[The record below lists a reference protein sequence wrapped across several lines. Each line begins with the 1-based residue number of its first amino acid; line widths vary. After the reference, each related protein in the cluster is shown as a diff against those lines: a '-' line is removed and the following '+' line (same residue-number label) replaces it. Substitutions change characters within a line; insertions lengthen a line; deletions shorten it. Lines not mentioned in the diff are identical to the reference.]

1 MENIEKIT
9 INSYDDE
16 NVLKNYID
24 SRINNDSP
32 HNQSI
37 KQKLFEMVGDYKG
50 KSILDLGC
58 GIGVFAKDFS
68 LIADKVTGIDISK
81 ECIKYAK
88 THNNSSN
95 IDYICMDIKDLTSV
109 KDKFD
114 IVFSD
119 MVFNYIKNYD
129 KLLSDIY
136 SLLKDDGII
145 VFSQV
150 HPISTASLGESSWI
164 KENDKL
170 KFQLDNYSNVSKRY
184 RTYFEGNFELYHR
197 RFEELIN
204 IAIKNKFEIIEV
216 EEPYTSEKEYNR
228 PSFLLI
234 KLKKRIAGD
243 NSGK

>member
-1 MENIEKIT
+1 MKNIEGIT

-16 NVLKNYID
+16 FVLKNYID
-24 SRINNDSP
+24 SRIDKDSP
-32 HNQSI
+32 HNQTI
-37 KQKLFEMVGDYKG
+37 RQKLFDMVGDYTN

-58 GIGVFAKDFS
+58 GIGVFAKNFS
-68 LIADKVTGIDISK
+68 LVAGRVTGIDISK
-81 ECIKYAK
+81 ECIKYAQNN
-88 THNNSSN
+88 NNSSN
-95 IDYICMDIKDLTSV
+95 INYICMDIKELESIT
-109 KDKFD
+109 DKFD

-119 MVFNYIKNYD
+119 MVFNYIENYD

-136 SLLKDDGII
+136 SLLKDDGIV

-184 RTYFEGNFELYHR
+184 RTYFEGKFELYHR

-204 IAIKNKFEIIEV
+204 IAIKNNFEIIEIV
-216 EEPYTSEKEYNR
+216 EPYTSEKEYNR

-234 KLKKRIAGD
+234 KLKKKNCR
-243 NSGK
+243 